1 MSSAVTRRKRLGDP
15 ALAARL
21 RQAIRGEVLFDAF
34 ARGRYST
41 DASIYQ
47 IEPIGVA
54 LPQGTDDVE
63 AAIALAREE
72 GFPVIARGGGSSQNG
87 QTLGEAVVM
96 DTSRHMNRI
105 LEVDPVAGTAV
116 VQPGIVLDELNRQLK
131 PTGWTFPVDV
141 STSANATLGGMTG
154 NNSAGTRSIKYGIM
168 VHNVLE
174 VEAVLADGSR
184 LAFGD
189 VPADLAGSPR
199 RLAELARAMRALY
212 ENNAEEIALRIPKL
226 LRKVGGYNIDTLG
239 GPRPN
244 LAKLMVGS
252 EGTLGFFTRI
262 KLKLHRV
269 PKHRVGAICHF
280 DRFHD
285 SMDMTRFIVQL
296 GPSAVELVDRTMMDL
311 ARQLPVFRA
320 TLERHVKGSPSAL
333 LLVEFAGDEQGPLI
347 ESLGRLEEMLADHGH
362 PGSVVRTLEAKAQ
375 ADMTAVRK
383 AGLNIMMSMKGDG
396 KPVSFIEDCAV
407 PLDDL
412 AEFTDRLTN
421 LFRKHGTEG
430 TWYAHA
436 SVGCLHVRPILNMK
450 DESGAK
456 KMRAIAEEAFS
467 IVKEYKGSHSGE
479 HGDGISRS
487 EFHEMMFGERLV
499 RAFAAVK
506 DAFDPGGLLNPG
518 KIVRA
523 PKMDD
528 RSLFRYKPGYAALPV
543 RTSLDWSDAGSFLA
557 ATEMCNNNGN
567 CRKFDAVMCPS
578 YQATGDEKDVT
589 RGRANSLR
597 LALSGQL
604 GPDALV
610 SDEMKETMDLCV
622 GCKAC
627 RRECPT
633 GVDMARMKIEFLH
646 HWNARHGVPRAERL
660 TAYLPRYAAVASRLA
675 PLINLRN
682 RVRALAVLGERL
694 TGMSARRKLP
704 AWRRDFYRPAP
715 VKKAGKE
722 VLLFVDCFSRYFEPE
737 NARAARAV
745 LEAGGYTVVE
755 DASSRPLCCGRTFL
769 SAGLVDQ
776 AREEMSRLV
785 DALGGRDA
793 PIVGIEPSCLLTLR
807 DELGVVV
814 EGPRA
819 KALAERSLL
828 FEEFLAGEARRGELR
843 LPLRTNGKQQ
853 AYLHGHCHQKAMG
866 TMPDVVAALQLLPGL
881 SVQVIESSCCGMAGA
896 FGYEKDHY
904 EVSMRM
910 AERSLLPA
918 VRGAPAG
925 ALIVADGTSCRHQ
938 IEDGAGRR
946 AVHVARVLQSALQDG
961 RGDPA
966 SRPDGSRSR

>member
-1 MSSAVTRRKRLGDP
+1 MSLAAGRRKRLGDP
-15 ALAARL
+15 GLAARL

-34 ARGRYST
+34 TRGRYST

-54 LPQGTDDVE
+54 LPEGTDDVE

-72 GFPVIARGGGSSQNG
+72 GFPVIPRGGGSSQNG

-105 LEVDPVAGTAV
+105 LEVDAVAGTAV

-184 LAFGD
+184 IAFGE
-189 VPADLAGSPR
+189 VPADLGTSPR
-199 RLAELARAMRALY
+199 RLAELAQAMRALY
-212 ENNAEEIALRIPKL
+212 KNHAEEIALRIPKL

-239 GPRPN
+239 EPRQN

-262 KLKLHRV
+262 KLKLHRI

-280 DRFHD
+280 DRFRD
-285 SMDMTRFIVQL
+285 SMDLTRFIVEL
-296 GPSAVELVDRTMMDL
+296 GPSAVELVDRNMMDL

-333 LLVEFAGDEQGPLI
+333 LLVEFAGDEQAPLV

-362 PGSVVRTLEAKAQ
+362 PGSVVRTMDAKSQ

-407 PLDDL
+407 PLNDL
-412 AEFTDRLTN
+412 AEFTDRLTRV
-421 LFRKHGTEG
+421 FRKHGTEG

-487 EFHEMMFGERLV
+487 EFHEMMFGKRLV

-528 RSLFRYKPGYAALPV
+528 RALFRYKPGYAALPV
-543 RTSLDWSDAGSFLA
+543 RTALDWSDPGGFLA

-567 CRKFDAVMCPS
+567 CRKFEAVMCPS

-682 RVRALAVLGERL
+682 RVRALAVLGEKL
-694 TGMSARRKLP
+694 TGLSAKRKLP
-704 AWRRDFYRPAP
+704 AWRSDSYRPAP

-745 LEAGGYTVVE
+745 LEAGGYTVLE
-755 DASSRPLCCGRTFL
+755 DTSSRPLCCGRTFL

-776 AREEMSRLV
+776 AREEMSRLL

-814 EGPRA
+814 KGPRA
-819 KALAERSLL
+819 KSVAERSLL

-843 LPLRTNGKQQ
+843 LPFRKDRKQQ

-904 EVSMRM
+904 DVSMRM

-918 VRGAPAG
+918 VRGAPAD

-946 AVHVARVLQSALQDG
+946 AVHVARVLESSLQ
-961 RGDPA
+961 RA
-966 SRPDGSRSR
+966 